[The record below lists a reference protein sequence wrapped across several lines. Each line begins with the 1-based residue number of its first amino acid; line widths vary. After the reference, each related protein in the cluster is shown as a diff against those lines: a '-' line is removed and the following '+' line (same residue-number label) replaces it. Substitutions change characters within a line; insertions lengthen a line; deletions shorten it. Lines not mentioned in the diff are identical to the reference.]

1 MDLRN
6 EKRKTERLRIRCTF
20 SKQKHVNV
28 CAMPCI
34 FVRLFS
40 ERTGFPETSL
50 ASLRN
55 QYVGLI
61 KKERSFW
68 KFLLRDDILKCTD
81 VTNAELSFGCT
92 TEVGT
97 SF

>member
-1 MDLRN
+1 MHVF
-6 EKRKTERLRIRCTF
+6 KVKTCKFLCHTLYICQTF
-20 SKQKHVNV
+20 LGTDWLSRDKSGV
-28 CAMPCI
+28 
-34 FVRLFS
+34 
-40 ERTGFPETSL
+40 
-50 ASLRN
+50 
-55 QYVGLI
+55 I
-61 KKERSFW
+61 KKSVCWANKKGRSFW